1 MKRINVIQRLQ
12 LKINGKH
19 FIAARL
25 YINLLQWERDRNR
38 SGKSNYT

>member
-1 MKRINVIQRLQ
+1 MKRTNSIQRLQ

-19 FIAARL
+19 FIAARP

-38 SGKSNYT
+38 CGKSNCT